1 MNDIED
7 IRRVLAEYCF
17 ATDCGDS
24 EAWLATFTDDIVWEG
39 GAFGR
44 FSGMDEA
51 RAYRAT
57 SANSAC
63 TYRHFTTNSIIDI
76 EGSQARV
83 RSYVQVFDQSG
94 QSPILVF
101 SGLYADV
108 FEKSNGK
115 WRIKVR
121 HLLTHPKELAAL
133 SQKETQ
139 SA

>member
-17 ATDCGDS
+17 ATDSGDS
-24 EAWLATFTDDIVWEG
+24 EAWLATFTDDIIWEG

-44 FSGMDEA
+44 FSGLAEA
-51 RAYRAT
+51 RAYH
-57 SANSAC
+57 SASAGSAVNF
-63 TYRHFTTNSIIDI
+63 RHFTTNAIIDI

-94 QSPILVF
+94 QSPVLVF

-108 FEKSNGK
+108 FEKSHGK

-121 HLLTHPKELAAL
+121 HLLGHPKELAL
-133 SQKETQ
+133 LLQKETQ
-139 SA
+139 PA

>member
-17 ATDCGDS
+17 ATDSGDT
-24 EAWLATFTDDIVWEG
+24 EGWLATFTDDIVWEG

-44 FSGMDEA
+44 FSGIAEA
-51 RAYRAT
+51 RAYH
-57 SANSAC
+57 SASAGSAVNF
-63 TYRHFTTNSIIDI
+63 RHFTTNSIIDI

-94 QSPILVF
+94 QSPVLVF
-101 SGLYADV
+101 SGVYADV
-108 FEKSNGK
+108 FEKSDGK

-121 HLLTHPKELAAL
+121 HLLVHPKELAEL
-133 SQKETQ
+133 LQKEAQ
-139 SA
+139 PA